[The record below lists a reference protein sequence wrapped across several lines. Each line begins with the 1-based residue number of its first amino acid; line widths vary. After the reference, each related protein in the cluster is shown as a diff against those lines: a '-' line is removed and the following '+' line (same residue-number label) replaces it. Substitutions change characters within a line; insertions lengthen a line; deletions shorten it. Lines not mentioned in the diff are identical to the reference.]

1 MFCAHVFLA
10 SFMYLSTVGG
20 DLEIGDRGAVVWWS
34 AVCGLGLE
42 VGEKMVGEVGKGNV
56 GGSYSGN

>member
-1 MFCAHVFLA
+1 
-10 SFMYLSTVGG
+10 MYLSTVGG